1 MRYSF
6 TTKVTRSTTVKRWL
20 AEQGVSHRLFKK
32 MLVDHLIWVDG
43 QASDNGPVE
52 AGQIICFE
60 IPTSKTL
67 TPEFAPLEVI
77 YEDANWLI
85 VSKPAGLT
93 SVLGPHT
100 PNSSLLNRI
109 AGYLVEQKI
118 DAPQPA
124 IMTRL
129 DRDTVGLVL
138 AAKHPYAQ
146 GRFDQ
151 AHQRTLTKHY
161 LAVVSGQLPSPKGEI
176 DAPLKLAAD
185 GIHRIVAA
193 DGQTA
198 LTKYRVLKEK
208 TNTLVD
214 VQLLTGRTHQI
225 RVHFASLGHPL
236 IGDHLYGQP
245 DARIPYQALQA
256 TRLKFTDPF
265 SEKRITAELPVPAL
279 FNQLLT
285 EAPQIEPTI

>member
-52 AGQIICFE
+52 AGQIIRFE

-93 SVLGPHT
+93 SVPGPHT

-138 AAKHPYAQ
+138 AAKHP
-146 GRFDQ
+146 
-151 AHQRTLTKHY
+151 
-161 LAVVSGQLPSPKGEI
+161 
-176 DAPLKLAAD
+176 
-185 GIHRIVAA
+185 
-193 DGQTA
+193 
-198 LTKYRVLKEK
+198 
-208 TNTLVD
+208 
-214 VQLLTGRTHQI
+214 
-225 RVHFASLGHPL
+225 
-236 IGDHLYGQP
+236 
-245 DARIPYQALQA
+245 
-256 TRLKFTDPF
+256 
-265 SEKRITAELPVPAL
+265 
-279 FNQLLT
+279 
-285 EAPQIEPTI
+285 

>member
-1 MRYSF
+1 
-6 TTKVTRSTTVKRWL
+6 
-20 AEQGVSHRLFKK
+20 
-32 MLVDHLIWVDG
+32 
-43 QASDNGPVE
+43 
-52 AGQIICFE
+52 
-60 IPTSKTL
+60 
-67 TPEFAPLEVI
+67 
-77 YEDANWLI
+77 
-85 VSKPAGLT
+85 
-93 SVLGPHT
+93 
-100 PNSSLLNRI
+100 
-109 AGYLVEQKI
+109 
-118 DAPQPA
+118 
-124 IMTRL
+124 MTRL

-161 LAVVSGQLPSPKGEI
+161 LAVVSGKLPSPKGEI

-198 LTKYRVLKEK
+198 VTKYRVLKEK

-256 TRLKFTDPF
+256 TRLNFTDPF
-265 SEKRITAELPVPAL
+265 SGKQITAELAVPAL

-285 EAPQIEPTI
+285 EAP